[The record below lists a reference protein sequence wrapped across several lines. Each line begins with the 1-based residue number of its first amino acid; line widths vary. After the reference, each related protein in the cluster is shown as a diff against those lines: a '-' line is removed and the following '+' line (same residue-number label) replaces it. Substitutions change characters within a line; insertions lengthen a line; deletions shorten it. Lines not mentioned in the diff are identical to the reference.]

1 MSRIIIGIHGLA
13 NKPPRRLLESWWRKS
28 IREGLNRIG
37 VRHRFF
43 RFELVYWA
51 DILHPLP
58 QDPAIRNPEHPRYL
72 SDPYQPDK
80 GIRPLFF
87 KTGIQKKLVD
97 LFGSRMEKLLV
108 TEELRPKMP
117 GIQELVIRRYFKDLD
132 AYFGNRK
139 SPLVSGR
146 TAKER
151 IMERLSTRLK
161 KHRKKKIL
169 LIAHSMGSII
179 SYDVLMDGPGDIQV
193 DMLVTIGSPLGQP
206 AILSKIVA
214 ANGKARPAG
223 KKLKTPE
230 GIREA
235 WYNLSDL
242 NDKVAIHF
250 ELAEHFTENA
260 HQVMPEDRI
269 VRNEYLVRGKKSP
282 HKIYGYL
289 RTPEMASLINDYLG
303 APLPSRWATR
313 ISGLL
318 KSRFHGRVKG

>member
-13 NKPPRRLLESWWRKS
+13 NKPPRRLLEKWWKKS
-28 IREGLNRIG
+28 IREGLGRIG
-37 VRHRFF
+37 VRRRRF

-72 SDPYQPDK
+72 ADPYMPDR

-87 KTGIQKKLVD
+87 KTGIQKKWVD

-108 TEELRPKMP
+108 TEELRPKLP
-117 GIQELVIRRYFKDLD
+117 AVQDLVIRRYFKDLD

-139 SPLVSGR
+139 VAPVNGR
-146 TAKER
+146 TAKQR
-151 IMERLSTRLK
+151 IQERLALMLK
-161 KHRKKKIL
+161 KHGKKKIM

-179 SYDVLMDGPGDIQV
+179 AYDVLTDGSGGLHV
-193 DMLVTIGSPLGQP
+193 DRLVTIGSPLGQP
-206 AILSKIVA
+206 AILSKIA
-214 ANGKARPAG
+214 ALSRKTRKSGN
-223 KKLKTPE
+223 KLKTP
-230 GIREA
+230 GNIRES
-235 WYNLSDL
+235 WHNLSDL

-260 HQVMPEDRI
+260 KHIMPEDRI
-269 VRNEYLVRGKKSP
+269 VRNEYTVRGKKSP

-289 RTPEMASLINDYLG
+289 RTPEMAGLINDFLGSPLAVRMTRKLG
-303 APLPSRWATR
+303 ALLR
-313 ISGLL
+313 IR
-318 KSRFHGRVKG
+318 KRRT

>member
-13 NKPPRRLLESWWRKS
+13 NKPPRRLLETWWKKS

-58 QDPAIRNPEHPRYL
+58 LDPAIRNPEHPRFLADSYE
-72 SDPYQPDK
+72 PDR
-80 GIRPLFF
+80 GIRPLYF
-87 KTGIQKKLVD
+87 KTGIRKKLVD

-117 GIQELVIRRYFKDLD
+117 AIQELVIRRYFKDLD

-139 SPLVSGR
+139 SPPGGR

-151 IMERLSTRLK
+151 IQERLSVRLK
-161 KHRKKKIL
+161 KHKAKKIM

-179 SYDVLMDGPGDIQV
+179 SYDVLTGGAGDLQV
-193 DMLVTIGSPLGQP
+193 DRLVTIGSPLGQP
-206 AILSKIVA
+206 SVLSKIA
-214 ANGKARPAG
+214 AAAGGTRSAG
-223 KKLKTPE
+223 KRLKTPDA
-230 GIREA
+230 IREA
-235 WYNLSDL
+235 WHNLSDL

-250 ELAEHFTENA
+250 ELAEHFVENA
-260 HQVMPEDRI
+260 HHIMPQDRI
-269 VRNEYLVRGKKSP
+269 VRNEYTVRGKKSP

-289 RTPEMASLINDYLG
+289 RTPEMASLINDFLG
-303 APLPSRWATR
+303 PPLPSRMASKLGR
-313 ISGLL
+313 LL
-318 KSRFHGRVKG
+318 RGRLREKGKE